1 MRDKVSVLVSSCD
14 KFKDIWPI
22 FDFFFQKNW
31 GNCHLDKYFLSNYEK
46 NVPKGFKSISV
57 GEDISWSNNL
67 QLALNEIDTPYVFIL
82 MDDGFINNKI
92 YNDDLQEIFND
103 FLENDGN
110 YLKFI
115 SQPKSRYKTKSPFFN
130 EIPKGSL
137 YRSTAVFAI
146 WKVDVLQKLLKSDEN
161 AWEFEEFGSIRS
173 DEFSNFFVVNNDFFK
188 DLIHGVVKG
197 KFLFNTYNLF
207 RKEYPQIL
215 PLITREVN
223 ARQGVNREAL
233 INLRHKIFYILIP
246 LSYRRTV
253 KSFFKKLR

>member
-14 KFKDIWPI
+14 KFKDVWPI

-31 GNCHLDKYFLSNYEK
+31 ENCHLDKYVLSNYEK

-67 QLALNEIDTPYVFIL
+67 ELALNEIDTPYVFIL
-82 MDDGFINNKI
+82 LDDVFINNKI

-188 DLIHGVVKG
+188 DFIHGVVKG

-207 RKEYPQIL
+207 KKNYP
-215 PLITREVN
+215 E
-223 ARQGVNREAL
+223 
-233 INLRHKIFYILIP
+233 LIP
-246 LSYRRTV
+246 LVKRKVNTRREEYLQ
-253 KSFFKKLR
+253 FFTYLRHAIFYAIVPVIHRRKIKDFFTIK